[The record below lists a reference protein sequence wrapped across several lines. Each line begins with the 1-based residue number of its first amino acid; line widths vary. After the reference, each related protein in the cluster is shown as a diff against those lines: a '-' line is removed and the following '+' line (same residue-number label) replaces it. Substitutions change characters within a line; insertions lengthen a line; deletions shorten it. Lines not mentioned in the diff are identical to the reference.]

1 MKIIGL
7 TGGIATGKSQ
17 VSSILSELGAM
28 VIDADIVARE
38 VVQKGLPAWQQLKDT
53 FGEEYFLSNGELNR
67 RKLGQLVFSHPD
79 ELAKLNSITH
89 PAIKAKIEERIN
101 DLKVQGYN
109 GIVVVD
115 AALLL
120 EAGWETMVDQVW
132 VVDAPMEKR
141 IERIMKRDNL
151 TRDQALS
158 RINSQ
163 MSQQERI
170 AKADKI
176 IYNNSNIDSLKEQVL
191 RIWHETL
198 KEIDRQ

>member
-17 VSSILSELGAM
+17 VSSMLSELGAII
-28 VIDADIVARE
+28 IDADIVARE
-38 VVQKGLPAWQQLKDT
+38 VVQKGLPAWQQIKDE
-53 FGEEYFLSNGELNR
+53 FGQEYLLSNGELNR
-67 RKLGQLVFSHPD
+67 KKLGKLVFTNPD
-79 ELAKLNSITH
+79 ALAKLNSITH
-89 PAIKAKIEERIN
+89 PAIKGRIEDRIN
-101 DLKVQGYN
+101 NLKAQDFKGV
-109 GIVVVD
+109 VVVD

-120 EAGWETMVDQVW
+120 ETGWETMVDQVW
-132 VVDAPMEKR
+132 VVDAPIEKR
-141 IERIMKRDNL
+141 IERLMIRDNF

-176 IYNNSNIDSLKEQVL
+176 IYNNSDIDSLREQVQ
-191 RIWHETL
+191 RIWNETL
-198 KEIDRQ
+198 KEINSQ

>member
-176 IYNNSNIDSLKEQVL
+176 IYNNSDIDSLREQVL

>member
-198 KEIDRQ
+198 KEIDSQ

>member
-141 IERIMKRDNL
+141 IERLMNRDNL

-176 IYNNSNIDSLKEQVL
+176 IYNNSDIDSLREQVL

-198 KEIDRQ
+198 KEIDSQ

>member
-176 IYNNSNIDSLKEQVL
+176 IYNNSDIDSLREQVL

-198 KEIDRQ
+198 KEIDSQ

>member
-1 MKIIGL
+1 MRIIGL

-176 IYNNSNIDSLKEQVL
+176 IYNNSDIDSLREQVQ
-191 RIWHETL
+191 RIWNETL
-198 KEIDRQ
+198 KEINSQ

>member
-176 IYNNSNIDSLKEQVL
+176 IYNNSDIDSLREQVL

-198 KEIDRQ
+198 KEINSQ

>member
-89 PAIKAKIEERIN
+89 PAIKAKIEDRIN

>member
-198 KEIDRQ
+198 KEINSQ

>member
-79 ELAKLNSITH
+79 ELDKLNSITH
-89 PAIKAKIEERIN
+89 PAIKARIEDRIN

-176 IYNNSNIDSLKEQVL
+176 IYNNSDIDSLREQVL

-198 KEIDRQ
+198 KEINSQ

>member
-89 PAIKAKIEERIN
+89 PAIKARIEDRIN

-141 IERIMKRDNL
+141 IERLMNRDNL

-198 KEIDRQ
+198 KEINSQ

>member
-17 VSSILSELGAM
+17 VSSMLSELGAII
-28 VIDADIVARE
+28 IDADIVARE
-38 VVQKGLPAWQQLKDT
+38 VVQKGLPAWQQIKDE
-53 FGEEYFLSNGELNR
+53 FGQEYLLSNGELNR
-67 RKLGQLVFSHPD
+67 KKLGKLVFTNPD
-79 ELAKLNSITH
+79 ALAKLNSITH
-89 PAIKAKIEERIN
+89 PAIKGRIEDRIN
-101 DLKVQGYN
+101 NLKAQDFKGV
-109 GIVVVD
+109 VVVD

-120 EAGWETMVDQVW
+120 ETGWETMVDQVW

-141 IERIMKRDNL
+141 IERLMIRDNF

-176 IYNNSNIDSLKEQVL
+176 IYNNSDIDSLREQVQ
-191 RIWHETL
+191 RIWNETL
-198 KEIDRQ
+198 KEINSQ

>member
-1 MKIIGL
+1 
-7 TGGIATGKSQ
+7 
-17 VSSILSELGAM
+17 M

-38 VVQKGLPAWQQLKDT
+38 VVQKGLPAWQQLKDDLVKST
-53 FGEEYFLSNGELNR
+53 FYQNGELNR

-132 VVDAPMEKR
+132 VVDAPIREKNR
-141 IERIMKRDNL
+141 ENYE
-151 TRDQALS
+151 TR
-158 RINSQ
+158 
-163 MSQQERI
+163 
-170 AKADKI
+170 
-176 IYNNSNIDSLKEQVL
+176 
-191 RIWHETL
+191 
-198 KEIDRQ
+198 

>member
-132 VVDAPMEKR
+132 VVDAPIEKR
-141 IERIMKRDNL
+141 IERLMNRDNL

-198 KEIDRQ
+198 KEINSQ

>member
-17 VSSILSELGAM
+17 VSSMLSELGAII
-28 VIDADIVARE
+28 IDADIVARE
-38 VVQKGLPAWQQLKDT
+38 VVQKGLPAWQQIKDE
-53 FGEEYFLSNGELNR
+53 FGQEYLLSNGELNR
-67 RKLGQLVFSHPD
+67 KKLGKLVFTNPD
-79 ELAKLNSITH
+79 ALAKLNSITH
-89 PAIKAKIEERIN
+89 PAIKGRIEDRIN
-101 DLKVQGYN
+101 NLKAQDFKGV
-109 GIVVVD
+109 VVVD

-120 EAGWETMVDQVW
+120 ETGWETMVDQVW

-141 IERIMKRDNL
+141 IERLMIRDNF

-176 IYNNSNIDSLKEQVL
+176 IYNNSDIDSLREQVQ
-191 RIWHETL
+191 RIWNETL
-198 KEIDRQ
+198 KEINRQ

>member
-1 MKIIGL
+1 MRIIGL

-132 VVDAPMEKR
+132 VVDAPIEKR
-141 IERIMKRDNL
+141 IERLMNRDNL

>member
-141 IERIMKRDNL
+141 IERLMNRDNL

>member
-141 IERIMKRDNL
+141 IERIMNRDNL

-176 IYNNSNIDSLKEQVL
+176 IYNNSDIDSLREQVL

-198 KEIDRQ
+198 KEIDSQ

>member
-17 VSSILSELGAM
+17 VSSMLSELGAII
-28 VIDADIVARE
+28 IDADIVARE
-38 VVQKGLPAWQQLKDT
+38 VVQKGLPAWQQIKDE
-53 FGEEYFLSNGELNR
+53 FGQEYLLSNGELNR
-67 RKLGQLVFSHPD
+67 KKLGKLVFTNPD
-79 ELAKLNSITH
+79 ALAKLNSITH
-89 PAIKAKIEERIN
+89 PAIKGRIEDRIN
-101 DLKVQGYN
+101 NLKAQDFKGV
-109 GIVVVD
+109 VVVD

-120 EAGWETMVDQVW
+120 ETGWETMLDQVW
-132 VVDAPMEKR
+132 VVDAPMEQR
-141 IERIMKRDNL
+141 IERLMIRDNF

-176 IYNNSNIDSLKEQVL
+176 IYNNSDIDSLREQVQ
-191 RIWHETL
+191 RIWNETL
-198 KEIDRQ
+198 KEINSQ

>member
-1 MKIIGL
+1 MRIIGL

-141 IERIMKRDNL
+141 IERLMNRDNL

-176 IYNNSNIDSLKEQVL
+176 IYNNSDIDSLREQVL

-198 KEIDRQ
+198 KEINSQ

>member
-176 IYNNSNIDSLKEQVL
+176 IYNNSDIDSLREQVQ
-191 RIWHETL
+191 RIWNETL
-198 KEIDRQ
+198 KEINSQ

>member
-132 VVDAPMEKR
+132 VVDAPIEKR
-141 IERIMKRDNL
+141 IERLMNRDNL

-176 IYNNSNIDSLKEQVL
+176 IYNNSDIDSLREQVL

-198 KEIDRQ
+198 KEIDSQ

>member
-79 ELAKLNSITH
+79 ELDKLNSITH

-132 VVDAPMEKR
+132 VVDAPIEKR
-141 IERIMKRDNL
+141 IERLMNRDNL

-198 KEIDRQ
+198 KEIDSQ

>member
-67 RKLGQLVFSHPD
+67 RKLGQLVFSHPS
-79 ELAKLNSITH
+79 ELDKLNSITH

-132 VVDAPMEKR
+132 VVDAPIEKR
-141 IERIMKRDNL
+141 IERLMNRDNL

>member
-79 ELAKLNSITH
+79 ELDKLNSITH
-89 PAIKAKIEERIN
+89 PAIKARIEDRIN

-176 IYNNSNIDSLKEQVL
+176 IYNNSDIDSLREQVQ
-191 RIWHETL
+191 RIWNETL
-198 KEIDRQ
+198 KEINSQ

>member
-1 MKIIGL
+1 MRIIGL

-132 VVDAPMEKR
+132 VVDAPIEKR
-141 IERIMKRDNL
+141 IERLMNRDNL

-198 KEIDRQ
+198 KEIDSQ

>member
-132 VVDAPMEKR
+132 VVDAPIEKR
-141 IERIMKRDNL
+141 IERLMNRDNL

-176 IYNNSNIDSLKEQVL
+176 IYNNSDIDSLREQVQ
-191 RIWHETL
+191 RIWNETL
-198 KEIDRQ
+198 KEINSQ

>member
-109 GIVVVD
+109 GILVVD

-132 VVDAPMEKR
+132 VVDAPIEKR
-141 IERIMKRDNL
+141 IERLMNRDNL

>member
-89 PAIKAKIEERIN
+89 PAIKARIEDRIN

-176 IYNNSNIDSLKEQVL
+176 IYNNSDIDSLREQVL

-198 KEIDRQ
+198 KEIDSQ

>member
-141 IERIMKRDNL
+141 IERLMNRDNL

-198 KEIDRQ
+198 KEINSQ

>member
-1 MKIIGL
+1 MRIIGL

-132 VVDAPMEKR
+132 VVDAPIEKR
-141 IERIMKRDNL
+141 IERLMNRDNL

-176 IYNNSNIDSLKEQVL
+176 IYNNSDIDSLREQVQ
-191 RIWHETL
+191 RIWNETL
-198 KEIDRQ
+198 KEINSQ

>member
-1 MKIIGL
+1 MRIIGL

-17 VSSILSELGAM
+17 VSSILSELGAV

-67 RKLGQLVFSHPD
+67 RKLGQLVFSHPS
-79 ELAKLNSITH
+79 ELDKLNSITH

-132 VVDAPMEKR
+132 VVDAPIEKR
-141 IERIMKRDNL
+141 IERLMNRDNL

>member
-53 FGEEYFLSNGELNR
+53 FGKEYFLSNGELNR

-176 IYNNSNIDSLKEQVL
+176 IYNNSDIDSLREQVQ
-191 RIWHETL
+191 RIWNETL
-198 KEIDRQ
+198 KEINSQ

>member
-1 MKIIGL
+1 MRIIGL

-67 RKLGQLVFSHPD
+67 RKLGQLVFSHPS
-79 ELAKLNSITH
+79 ELDKLNSITH

-109 GIVVVD
+109 GILVVD

>member
-132 VVDAPMEKR
+132 VVDAPIEKR
-141 IERIMKRDNL
+141 IERLMNRDNL